1 MSEIKAADVNRLRQL
16 TGAGLMDCKKA
27 LAETGGN
34 LEAAIDYLRKKG
46 AKVSALR
53 AGKETKEGVVVAQTN
68 ADATHGVI
76 FSLNCETDFV
86 AKNDEFNDFARQ
98 VSEVALQQDIKE
110 LSALLAARLGEV
122 SISDRL
128 AELVGKI
135 GEKIELRSF
144 YACEGPCVVPYIHSN
159 KKLGVLVVLNKL
171 RTEAIEQVGREIAM
185 QVAAMN
191 PVAVDQKGVPQAL
204 IDRELDIAREKARAE
219 GKAEHLIDK
228 IAAGALNK
236 FFKENTLL
244 SQEFV
249 KDPKKTV
256 AEVLRSVD
264 KELTVLSFIRV
275 TTQEG

>member
-1 MSEIKAADVNRLRQL
+1 MEIKAAEVNRLRQL

-53 AGKETKEGVVVAQTN
+53 AGKETKEGVVVARIA
-68 ADATHGVI
+68 ADASRGII

-86 AKNDEFNDFARQ
+86 AKNEEFNEFAQ
-98 VSEVALQQDIKE
+98 KLAQLALEQNIESQQQLLEASLGNITVSEK
-110 LSALLAARLGEV
+110 
-122 SISDRL
+122 L
-128 AELVGKI
+128 AELIGKI

-144 YACEGPCVVPYIHSN
+144 RACSGPAVVAYEHSN
-159 KKLGVLVVLNKL
+159 RKLGVLVVLNKA
-171 RTEAIEQVGREIAM
+171 RTEAVEQVGREVAM

-191 PVAVDQKGVPQAL
+191 PVAVDQKGVPQHI

-219 GKAEHLIDK
+219 GKPDQLVDK

-249 KDPKKTV
+249 KDPKKTI
-256 AEVLRSVD
+256 ADVLKAVD
-264 KELTVLSFIRV
+264 KELTVLSFCRV
-275 TTQEG
+275 TTQDS

>member
-1 MSEIKAADVNRLRQL
+1 MVEIKAADVNRLRQL

-27 LAETGGN
+27 LAETGGD
-34 LEAAIDYLRKKG
+34 LEAAIDFLRKKG

-53 AGKETKEGVVVAQTN
+53 AGKETKEGVVVALTT
-68 ADATHGVI
+68 ADGTRGVI
-76 FSLNCETDFV
+76 CSLNCETDFV
-86 AKNDEFNDFARQ
+86 AKNEEFNEFARQ
-98 VSEVALQQDIKE
+98 VAQLALDQNIAD
-110 LSALLAARLGEV
+110 LNALLNASLQGITIQE
-122 SISDRL
+122 RL

-144 YACEGPCVVPYIHSN
+144 HSCSGAAVVPYVHSN
-159 KKLGVLVVLNKL
+159 KKLGVLVLLNKA
-171 RTEAIEQVGREIAM
+171 RTEAVEQVGREVAM

-191 PVAVDQKGVPQAL
+191 PVAVDQKGVPQQV

-219 GKAEHLIDK
+219 GKPEQLVDK

-256 AEVLRSVD
+256 ADVLKSVD
-264 KELTVLSFIRV
+264 KELTVVAFYRV